1 MNPTDRAELLAK
13 LHAGHQELLAS
24 VEGLSDAGAAARPA
38 AGCWSAIEIIEHL
51 AIAETNL
58 LRNIQAATP
67 VEGEPPP
74 SRDAALFGRVKTRGA
89 TKVQA
94 PPAAQPKGE
103 CAYLSE
109 ALQKFQSAR
118 SRTLEFVQSH
128 EGDPRLC
135 TTTHPLIGPITG
147 WECLHMI
154 AAHPFRHAAQI
165 RELRALRAE

>member
-13 LHAGHQELLAS
+13 LHAGHQELLAA
-24 VEGLSDAGAAARPA
+24 VEGLSDSDAAARPA

-51 AIAETNL
+51 AIVETNL
-58 LRNIQAATP
+58 LRNIQAAIP
-67 VEGEPPP
+67 IEGEPPP
-74 SRDAALFGRVKTRGA
+74 SRDAAIFARVKTRGA
-89 TKVQA
+89 VKVQA

-103 CAYLSE
+103 CACLPE

-128 EGDPRLC
+128 AGDLRLC
-135 TTTHPLIGPITG
+135 TTTHPLIGPVTG

-165 RELRALRAE
+165 REFRALKTE